1 MLRKLL
7 FVIAATVVFSAC
19 ATNGAENARPAATA
33 SPAFDPVQLGTAVTA
48 KEKAVWE
55 AIKNKQ
61 FDEARKLWA
70 DEYTG
75 VYDHG
80 ILNVEQDLAATRDFA
95 LKSYTMTDI
104 KTTIPNRETAV
115 ISYKATVTAMI
126 KGKDVSGTY
135 HVASVWR
142 ERNGD
147 WQTVLH
153 TDMKAQ

>member
-1 MLRKLL
+1 MIRNLIFLVL
-7 FVIAATVVFSAC
+7 VALALSAC
-19 ATNGAENARPAATA
+19 ATTGTESARPTAAA
-33 SPAFDPVQLGTAVTA
+33 SPTPDAAQLGAAVTA

-55 AIKNKQ
+55 ALKNKQ

-70 DEYTG
+70 DDYTG
-75 VYDHG
+75 VYDYG
-80 ILNVEQDLAATRDFA
+80 ILNVEQDLAGTRDFE
-95 LKSYTMTDI
+95 LKSYSLADI
-104 KTTIPNRETAV
+104 KTTIPNRETA
-115 ISYKATVTAMI
+115 IITYKATVKASL
-126 KGKDVSGTY
+126 KGKDMSGTY